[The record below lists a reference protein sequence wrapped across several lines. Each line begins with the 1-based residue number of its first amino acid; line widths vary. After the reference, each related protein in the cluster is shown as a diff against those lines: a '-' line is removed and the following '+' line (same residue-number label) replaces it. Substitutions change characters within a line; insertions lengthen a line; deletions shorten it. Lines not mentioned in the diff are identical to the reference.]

1 MNASSSHLCALET
14 NPYVST
20 PMEATGAG
28 PIKDAIGAM
37 NPMKTAQPVWVS
49 GTLATFSSRR
59 HVPCAGEWQGG
70 TGGSEWAPG
79 HSH

>member
-1 MNASSSHLCALET
+1 T

-37 NPMKTAQPVWVS
+37 NPMKTAQPVW
-49 GTLATFSSRR
+49 
-59 HVPCAGEWQGG
+59 
-70 TGGSEWAPG
+70 
-79 HSH
+79 